1 VKRSKLKLPRLRLTL
16 LTRVALA
23 LAAVGLLPLAI
34 SYFGLVGVN
43 RDALFEQVLK
53 THSLA
58 AETAASRVAAFLDTR
73 LSLARGLAADR
84 ALADPRSPQAQE
96 LLVQSLQ
103 AWSSLGVEAVAVVN
117 GRGET
122 VMRVQL
128 KDAGSRQRAEAGL
141 AGPWPRPVAILPGIK
156 PPVVQLSARLP
167 QDAGAVRLICEGSLL
182 DEVLHPEELRQEA
195 EVALADLNGRLL
207 LGNDRSLEAF
217 PPALVA
223 NALSGQLKGAGRY
236 PDRRG
241 AEVLGAWAP
250 VPGSDW
256 LVLSRQPA
264 RVAEAVAAK
273 LRRRSVQALGLA
285 LLLIAALSGGA
296 WVAVV
301 RPLRQL
307 AREQRQ
313 LAKAGPTLSAGNEID
328 DLRRSFDALRRGIS
342 EREALGDVFLGRY
355 QVVEFIAT
363 GGMGTVFRGWDPK
376 LQRPVALKTV
386 RLGVDLLPE
395 KRQQLITQLVRE
407 AVTAARFSH
416 PNVVA
421 VYDVEDAPDGAFL
434 ALEYV
439 EGLSLEHL
447 LLRRGRLRP
456 GEVAPLGAAIARGLA
471 AAHARDIVH
480 RDVKPANVLLGRDE
494 TIKVT
499 DFGIADF
506 VAAASRAEGLV
517 FGTPGYL
524 PPESLR
530 GAGHTRSG
538 DLFALG
544 VILYECLTGAKP
556 FGGLQVADMI
566 QSTLFGVLRPPGA
579 RTAGIP
585 PDLESLVLLLLE
597 RDPARR
603 PTNAAA
609 VAEELDH
616 IAARH
621 GYRWQLDEAL
631 PAAVAAEVVQPSLT
645 VEAQWVPTAR
655 VEVG

>member
-1 VKRSKLKLPRLRLTL
+1 VSLDPGQL
-16 LTRVALA
+16 LGPYEIQA
-23 LAAVGLLPLAI
+23 
-34 SYFGLVGVN
+34 LVGVGGMGEVY
-43 RDALFEQVLK
+43 RG
-53 THSLA
+53 
-58 AETAASRVAAFLDTR
+58 RDTR
-73 LSLARGLAADR
+73 LNRTV
-84 ALADPRSPQAQE
+84 ALKVVSPQLASQE
-96 LLVQSLQ
+96 
-103 AWSSLGVEAVAVVN
+103 
-117 GRGET
+117 
-122 VMRVQL
+122 
-128 KDAGSRQRAEAGL
+128 
-141 AGPWPRPVAILPGIK
+141 
-156 PPVVQLSARLP
+156 
-167 QDAGAVRLICEGSLL
+167 
-182 DEVLHPEELRQEA
+182 H
-195 EVALADLNGRLL
+195 
-207 LGNDRSLEAF
+207 F
-217 PPALVA
+217 
-223 NALSGQLKGAGRY
+223 
-236 PDRRG
+236 
-241 AEVLGAWAP
+241 
-250 VPGSDW
+250 
-256 LVLSRQPA
+256 
-264 RVAEAVAAK
+264 
-273 LRRRSVQALGLA
+273 
-285 LLLIAALSGGA
+285 
-296 WVAVV
+296 
-301 RPLRQL
+301 
-307 AREQRQ
+307 RER
-313 LAKAGPTLSAGNEID
+313 
-328 DLRRSFDALRRGIS
+328 FD
-342 EREALGDVFLGRY
+342 REALT
-355 QVVEFIAT
+355 IS
-363 GGMGTVFRGWDPK
+363 
-376 LQRPVALKTV
+376 
-386 RLGVDLLPE
+386 
-395 KRQQLITQLVRE
+395 QLN
-407 AVTAARFSH
+407 H
-416 PNVVA
+416 PNVCTLFDVGHHEGVDFLVMEFVDGETLAERLTRGPLSPAESLDVA
-421 VYDVEDAPDGAFL
+421 L
-434 ALEYV
+434 Q
-439 EGLSLEHL
+439 
-447 LLRRGRLRP
+447 
-456 GEVAPLGAAIARGLA
+456 IAHGLA
-471 AAHARDIVH
+471 HAHVHGIVH